1 MRKWKP
7 ATLCWKFS
15 HISFFL
21 WLLSH
26 VLVTLSILN
35 KYGVIRW
42 LTFWFTLSLK
52 GDFWKR
58 WEKLSLLGFVNF
70 SLFSHMALSGTIWAF
85 LLNFH
90 ISKYG
95 TLFPKSWDIVPCI
108 VKKKTYD
115 CVKQGRCL
123 KVTRENRICCCR
135 ILFKSLSEYIYIFKN
150 YM

>member
-108 VKKKTYD
+108 VKKKPMTAWSRED
-115 CVKQGRCL
+115 VWKWLGR
-123 KVTRENRICCCR
+123 I
-135 ILFKSLSEYIYIFKN
+135 EYAAVGYYLN
-150 YM
+150 H